1 MARRSNIFEDNGRE
15 SAIWKI
21 KYRRYGRLEFRQTCL
36 CKKQHAIRM
45 RCVIE
50 PTCRN
55 QLCVKS
61 VCISILQAQR
71 AGVSGRRRMLRSNS
85 LGSLGERRRRQKK
98 TLKSP
103 NPGIGLAAGF
113 YASSTP
119 PGQHEAASHSEALV
133 QVPICYTRVLLS
145 CVLFYDQS

>member
-1 MARRSNIFEDNGRE
+1 MVVWNFARH
-15 SAIWKI
+15 A
-21 KYRRYGRLEFRQTCL
+21 YV
-36 CKKQHAIRM
+36 KKQHAIRM

-98 TLKSP
+98 K
-103 NPGIGLAAGF
+103 
-113 YASSTP
+113 
-119 PGQHEAASHSEALV
+119 H
-133 QVPICYTRVLLS
+133 
-145 CVLFYDQS
+145 